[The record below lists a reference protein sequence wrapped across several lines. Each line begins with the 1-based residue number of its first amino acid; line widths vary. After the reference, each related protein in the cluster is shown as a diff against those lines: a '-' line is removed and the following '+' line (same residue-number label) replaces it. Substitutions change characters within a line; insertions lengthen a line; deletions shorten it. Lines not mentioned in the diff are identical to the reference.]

1 MLGAFGIGLAIG
13 FGLGLGLH
21 HTLPQCSR
29 PLGQKGGTI
38 STGRSGLSCSCSSG
52 WSETRQG
59 KGAEHTLSLR
69 VPVRVPR
76 QTGLFTAMLDDET
89 KKGLLYGVTLAAS
102 IWLLAYLLSVI

>member
-1 MLGAFGIGLAIG
+1 MLL
-13 FGLGLGLH
+13 LV
-21 HTLPQCSR
+21 R
-29 PLGQKGGTI
+29 VVEDEK
-38 STGRSGLSCSCSSG
+38 
-52 WSETRQG
+52 G